1 MKVDPSGLASAAQR
15 ITAALAQLPPGD
27 EVHPPLA
34 ADPASQGGAAR
45 LTTGGST
52 LVALIGELAS
62 GLAATAEVLSGIG
75 AGFDGIEVANVANLS
90 SLRRAASSA
99 PFTGFAPPAAHGP
112 DVRPPLPP
120 PAAVMGE
127 AISRATH
134 AGDPGAGE
142 VFITGWSR
150 VADALDDAATVV
162 ARVVDNLP
170 ETWSSQ
176 LSTPVVRAHLLGY
189 QEALAGS
196 ASRARGLARQADQHA
211 GDVIQARQDIPSPQ
225 EFDELNQR
233 IRQTWQANRAT
244 GGKYAPALAA
254 LNARKADLNARAVQG
269 FGTFYAKTDATTAAQ
284 LKDENPLPMDDP
296 GAGPDGADPTT
307 SKGDPAGGDQVDAG
321 QGLDPAG
328 VSPQSAGELAGLLPT
343 LIPAVLGAAG
353 GLVGGVMSTLTKA
366 PEALA
371 QAATQAAG
379 AAVQGVSGALGPG
392 NDSPNVGGTDSGL
405 PDDSSAFSGDGGE
418 TTPASGGPT
427 SPTPPVVPSTGSTPT
442 PPSMPAGGLPA
453 PVEAA
458 PAAGGM
464 MPMGMPMGGM
474 MPPGGAGS
482 GAGGQK
488 RQRPHHVVVPR
499 TPHTESVTGKVS
511 EDRIAVSSIAPPSHD
526 PPDDDLLPPA
536 KGPQQPLIRRITMA
550 PRKDDDE
557 S

>member
-1 MKVDPSGLASAAQR
+1 MQVDPSGLASAAQR
-15 ITAALAQLPPGD
+15 ITAALAQLPTGD
-27 EVHPPLA
+27 EVHPPLG

-52 LVALIGELAS
+52 LVALIGEQAS

-75 AGFDGIEVANVANLS
+75 AGFDGIEGANVANLS
-90 SLRRAASSA
+90 SLRGAASSA

-120 PAAVMGE
+120 PAAVVGE

-150 VADALDDAATVV
+150 VADALDDAASVV

-170 ETWSSQ
+170 DTWSSQ
-176 LSTPVVRAHLLGY
+176 LSTPVVRAHLLSY
-189 QEALAGS
+189 QKAFAGS
-196 ASRARGLARQADQHA
+196 ASRARALAHQADQHA

-225 EFDELNQR
+225 EFDELNQQL
-233 IRQTWQANRAT
+233 RQTWQANQAT

-254 LNARKADLNARAVQG
+254 LNARKADLNAKAVQG
-269 FGTFYAKTDATTAAQ
+269 FGTFYAHTDTTTAAQ
-284 LKDENPLPMDDP
+284 LPDENALPVNAP
-296 GAGPDGADPTT
+296 GAGPDGGNPTT
-307 SKGDPAGGDQVDAG
+307 PPGDPAAGNQVNAG
-321 QGLDPAG
+321 QGIDPAA
-328 VSPQSAGELAGLLPT
+328 VNPESAGELAGLLPT

-392 NDSPNVGGTDSGL
+392 NDSPDSGETDPGL
-405 PDDSSAFSGDGGE
+405 PDDPSALSGGPGE

-427 SPTPPVVPSTGSTPT
+427 APTPPVVPSTGPTPT
-442 PPSMPAGGLPA
+442 PPKMPAGGLPG

-474 MPPGGAGS
+474 MPPGGGP

-499 TPHTESVTGKVS
+499 TPHTESVTGKLS
-511 EDRIAVSSIAPPSHD
+511 EDRIAVSSTAPPSHE
-526 PPDDDLLPPA
+526 PPDDPLPPA
-536 KGPQQPLIRRITMA
+536 KGPQPVIRRITMA
-550 PRKDDDE
+550 PPKDDDE